1 MPSSGDGEMTASAG
15 LSRSPAIRALL
26 TDGRLALAAWQFAAG
41 LITRGELDAHVARAL
56 EAQRR

>member
-1 MPSSGDGEMTASAG
+1 MTASAG